1 MNWKL
6 MMTAAAA
13 VAMTAMVGTATMA
26 ASAPATS
33 KLLTSIDPDKD
44 GTADMNVVRAAA
56 GALFDRLDR
65 DHDGT
70 LDAKELRGR
79 VSAKDLKA
87 ADPDNDGTLDSKE
100 LKSVA
105 KLLK

>member
-6 MMTAAAA
+6 MMTAAAVGMA
-13 VAMTAMVGTATMA
+13 AIVGTSTMA
-26 ASAPATS
+26 VSAPATS
-33 KLLTSIDPDKD
+33 KLMTSLDPDKD
-44 GTADMNVVRAAA
+44 GTVDMNEVRTAA

-87 ADPDNDGTLDSKE
+87 ADPDNDGTLTKDE
-100 LKSVA
+100 YLALVA
-105 KLLK
+105 SR